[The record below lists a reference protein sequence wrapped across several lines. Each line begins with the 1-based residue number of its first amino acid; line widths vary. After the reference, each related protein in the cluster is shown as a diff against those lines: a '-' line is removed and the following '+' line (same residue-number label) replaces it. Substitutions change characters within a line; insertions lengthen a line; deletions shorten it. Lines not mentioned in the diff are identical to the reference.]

1 MYTAF
6 NLKLSL
12 NNFKG
17 IDEYIQL
24 GKQQK
29 VEKSEVAKKELDSF
43 ILSDTVLD
51 GENLSDSWFKTSA
64 YPQLDFNKHYFHQNI
79 GK

>member
-51 GENLSDSWFKTSA
+51 GENCRILGSKLSRVIYSSHTRIMM
-64 YPQLDFNKHYFHQNI
+64 LI
-79 GK
+79 